1 VPLGPPYAQR
11 IRSLLELIDILDSH
25 EARFAAMIVER
36 LDTHRGYQAIQ
47 QVPGTCLS
55 PMKNAG

>member
-1 VPLGPPYAQR
+1 
-11 IRSLLELIDILDSH
+11 
-25 EARFAAMIVER
+25 MIVER

-47 QVPGTCLS
+47 QVPGISLS

>member
-1 VPLGPPYAQR
+1 
-11 IRSLLELIDILDSH
+11 
-25 EARFAAMIVER
+25 MIVER